1 MKMTEGATGVAHKL
15 LQAIGTLPAKA
26 RLGLAAA
33 AVGLPVMAYTLAGD
47 PAPGGGEGG
56 SGATAGQGGITHDV
70 EVMDFSFV
78 SAI

>member
-1 MKMTEGATGVAHKL
+1 
-15 LQAIGTLPAKA
+15 
-26 RLGLAAA
+26 
-33 AVGLPVMAYTLAGD
+33 MAYTLAGD